1 MVTES
6 DRPERGNVS
15 RLDVRTFSALFAAYS
30 DIFISSRDTFFS
42 PHTELVD
49 RGKFTLDT
57 PFAVA
62 GR

>member
-1 MVTES
+1 MVTQN

-15 RLDVRTFSALFAAYS
+15 RLDVRTFSALFAAHS

-42 PHTELVD
+42 PNTELIG
-49 RGKFTLDT
+49 RGKFTLDN